1 MAFGTYESVLFIE
14 VSSIQGCP
22 YREVPHCMYIVTVA
36 VTVAGY
42 GTVDL
47 SLVSTLLYRHHVYI
61 YTHTYLL

>member
-47 SLVSTLLYRHHVYI
+47 E
-61 YTHTYLL
+61 